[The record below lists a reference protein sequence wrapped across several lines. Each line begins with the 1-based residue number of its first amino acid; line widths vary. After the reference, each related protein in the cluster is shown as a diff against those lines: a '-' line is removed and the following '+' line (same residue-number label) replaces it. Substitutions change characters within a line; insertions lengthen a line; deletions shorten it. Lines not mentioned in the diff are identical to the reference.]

1 MLTKEDVAVDVTMA
15 SMGDTERRG
24 GERSETP
31 LSGGS
36 AMLER
41 GSTASPQGVPDPE
54 VVAHAKR
61 RRFTAEYKLR
71 ILRQADACKEPGEIG
86 ALLRRE
92 GLYSSHLTQW
102 RRQREEAAEAEL
114 KSRKRGPKAKVHD
127 PRVKQLERDNAR
139 LQRQL
144 KRVALL
150 LDIQKKAGEILGI
163 PLKNLDDVEN
173 D

>member
-1 MLTKEDVAVDVTMA
+1 MIKDLATDVQGTT
-15 SMGDTERRG
+15 MGDLERSG
-24 GERSETP
+24 GERSEAP
-31 LSGGS
+31 RSGGS
-36 AMLER
+36 PMVER
-41 GSTASPQGVPDPE
+41 RSSGSGERVPDPE
-54 VVAHAKR
+54 VVARPKR
-61 RRFTAEYKLR
+61 RQFTAEYKLR
-71 ILRQADACKEPGEIG
+71 VLREADGCKGSGEVG

-92 GLYSSHLTQW
+92 GLYSSHLVLW
-102 RRQREEAAEAEL
+102 RRQREQAAQTQL
-114 KSRKRGPKAKVHD
+114 KSKKRGPKPKVQD
-127 PRVKQLERDNAR
+127 PRVRQLERENAR

>member
-1 MLTKEDVAVDVTMA
+1 LIKDLATDVQGTTMEG
-15 SMGDTERRG
+15 SERSG
-24 GERSETP
+24 GERSEAP
-31 LSGGS
+31 RSGGS
-36 AMLER
+36 SMVER
-41 GSTASPQGVPDPE
+41 RSVGSEGKIPDPE
-54 VVAHAKR
+54 VVARPKR

-71 ILRQADACKEPGEIG
+71 ILREADACKGSGEIG

-92 GLYSSHLTQW
+92 GLYSSHLVLW
-102 RRQREEAAEAEL
+102 RRQREQAAQTQL
-114 KSRKRGPKAKVHD
+114 KLRKRGPQPKVQD
-127 PRVKQLERDNAR
+127 PRVKQLERENAR

>member
-1 MLTKEDVAVDVTMA
+1 MTQEFRETAV
-15 SMGDTERRG
+15 GDMERRG
-24 GERSETP
+24 GEQSEATR
-31 LSGGS
+31 SGGS
-36 AMLER
+36 
-41 GSTASPQGVPDPE
+41 STAERMSSAPPQEVPDPE
-54 VVAHAKR
+54 VVARPKR

-71 ILRQADACKEPGEIG
+71 ILREADRCKGAGEIG

-92 GLYSSHLTQW
+92 GLYSSHLVLW
-102 RRQREEAAEAEL
+102 RRQREEAAQAQL
-114 KSRKRGPKAKVHD
+114 KLRKRGPKPKAQD
-127 PRVKQLERDNAR
+127 PRIKQLERKNAR

-163 PLKNLDDVEN
+163 PMKNLDDVEN

>member
-1 MLTKEDVAVDVTMA
+1 MVQEVQEATV
-15 SMGDTERRG
+15 GDTERSG
-24 GERSETP
+24 GERSEA
-31 LSGGS
+31 LRSGGS
-36 AMLER
+36 STVERML
-41 GSTASPQGVPDPE
+41 SSPQEVPDPE
-54 VVAHAKR
+54 VVAGPKR

-71 ILRQADACKEPGEIG
+71 ILREADACKGTGEIG

-92 GLYSSHLTQW
+92 GLYSSHLVLW
-102 RRQREEAAEAEL
+102 RRQREAAAHAQL
-114 KSRKRGPKAKVHD
+114 KSRKRGPKPKTQD
-127 PRVKQLERDNAR
+127 PRVKQLERENAQ

>member
-1 MLTKEDVAVDVTMA
+1 MTKLMA
-15 SMGDTERRG
+15 EEIRETTVGDTERSG
-24 GERSETP
+24 GERSEAP
-31 LSGGS
+31 RSGGS
-36 AMLER
+36 STVER
-41 GSTASPQGVPDPE
+41 LLSASPQEVPDPE
-54 VVAHAKR
+54 VVAGPKR

-71 ILRQADACKEPGEIG
+71 ILREADACKGTGEIG

-92 GLYSSHLTQW
+92 GLYSSQLVLW
-102 RRQREEAAEAEL
+102 RRQREEAAHAQL
-114 KSRKRGPKAKVHD
+114 KSTKRGPKPKAQD
-127 PRVKQLERDNAR
+127 PRVRQLERENAQ

>member
-1 MLTKEDVAVDVTMA
+1 ME
-15 SMGDTERRG
+15 GTERSG
-24 GERSETP
+24 GERSEAP
-31 LSGGS
+31 RSGGS
-36 AMLER
+36 SMVER
-41 GSTASPQGVPDPE
+41 GSSGPGKGVPDPE
-54 VVAHAKR
+54 VVARPKR

-71 ILRQADACKEPGEIG
+71 ILREADGCKQPGEIG

-92 GLYSSHLTQW
+92 GLYSSHLVQW
-102 RRQREEAAEAEL
+102 RRQREQAAHTQL

-127 PRVKQLERDNAR
+127 PRVKQLERENAR
-139 LQRQL
+139 LQRRL

-150 LDIQKKAGEILGI
+150 LDIQKKVGALLGI

>member
-1 MLTKEDVAVDVTMA
+1 MIKDLASDLSGTTM
-15 SMGDTERRG
+15 GEPERSG
-24 GERSETP
+24 GERSEAP
-31 LSGGS
+31 RSGGS
-36 AMLER
+36 PMVER
-41 GSTASPQGVPDPE
+41 RSSGSGEKVPDPE
-54 VVAHAKR
+54 VVARPKR
-61 RRFTAEYKLR
+61 RRFTAEYKLQ
-71 ILRQADACKEPGEIG
+71 ILREADACKGSGEIG

-92 GLYSSHLTQW
+92 GLYSSHLVLW
-102 RRQREEAAEAEL
+102 RRQREQAAHTQL
-114 KSRKRGPKAKVHD
+114 KSRKRGPKPKAQD
-127 PRVKQLERDNAR
+127 PRVKQLERENAQ

>member
-1 MLTKEDVAVDVTMA
+1 MTKVLAHQVQGAAV
-15 SMGDTERRG
+15 GDPERSG
-24 GERSETP
+24 GERSEAP
-31 LSGGS
+31 RSGGS
-36 AMLER
+36 PTAER
-41 GSTASPQGVPDPE
+41 ALPPPSPGAPDPE
-54 VVAHAKR
+54 VAARPKR

-71 ILRQADACKEPGEIG
+71 ILRQADACKAPGETG

-92 GLYSSHLTQW
+92 GLYSSHLVLW
-102 RRQREEAAEAEL
+102 RRQREEAAQSQL
-114 KSRKRGPKAKVHD
+114 KARKRGPKPKVQD
-127 PRVKQLERDNAR
+127 PRVKQLERENAR

-163 PLKNLDDVEN
+163 PMKNLDDIEN

>member
-1 MLTKEDVAVDVTMA
+1 MINDLAMEVHGTT
-15 SMGDTERRG
+15 MGDPERSG
-24 GERSETP
+24 GERSEAP
-31 LSGGS
+31 RSGGS
-36 AMLER
+36 SMVER
-41 GSTASPQGVPDPE
+41 RSSGPGEKAPDPE
-54 VVAHAKR
+54 VLARPKR

-71 ILRQADACKEPGEIG
+71 ILREADACKGSGEIG

-92 GLYSSHLTQW
+92 GLYSSHLVLW
-102 RRQREEAAEAEL
+102 RRQREQAAQTQL
-114 KSRKRGPKAKVHD
+114 KSRKRGPKPKAQD
-127 PRVKQLERDNAR
+127 PRIKQLERENAR